1 MTDSEMDLGAC
12 TTEQLEMMLAG
23 LLEQARE
30 QTLNDV
36 TVQEFWRVYQEIQRR
51 SRAAACGPAALVH
64 SIWGSIVMPSPT

>member
-51 SRAAACGPAALVH
+51 SRAAA
-64 SIWGSIVMPSPT
+64 